1 MNTEK
6 MNTEKVTLAGG
17 RYSPFFR
24 VMQMALSH
32 LNIEYE
38 VKLLLPHSKF
48 VYQYNPFGRIPL
60 LIHGDKAIYE
70 STAIRDYI
78 DTHFCSDLT
87 PIDLDVKL
95 KVTQFISV
103 ASDYLFRQILVDYIK
118 QRLYFERLGKT
129 EQEIT
134 KLLENKLKGC
144 GRIMVAVES
153 MVGEGPFLCGEELT
167 WADYFVYPFLVS
179 FYSFPEA
186 DFFSAKSP
194 KLFQW
199 YQMFGK
205 RPEAVATAINI
216 VDILRRA
223 SL

>member
-1 MNTEK
+1 MSTQ
-6 MNTEKVTLAGG
+6 KVTLAGG

-24 VMQMALSH
+24 VMQMALFH
-32 LNIEYE
+32 LKIDYE
-38 VKLLLPHSKF
+38 VELLLPHSKY

-60 LIHGDKAIYE
+60 LIHGEKAIYE
-70 STAIRDYI
+70 TTAIRDYI
-78 DTHFCSDLT
+78 DSKFNSELT
-87 PIDLDVKL
+87 PVDFEIKL

-118 QRLYFERLGKT
+118 QRLYLERLGKT
-129 EQEIT
+129 EGEIT
-134 KLLENKLKGC
+134 VLLEKKLKGC
-144 GRIMVAVES
+144 GRIMKAVES
-153 MVGEGPFLCGEELT
+153 MVEEGPFLCGEEVT
-167 WADYFVYPFLVS
+167 WADYFVYPFMVS

-186 DFFSAKSP
+186 SFFSALSP

-199 YQMFGK
+199 YGMFGK
-205 RPEAVATAINI
+205 RPEAVATAMNI